1 MYHNFCEYH
10 SYDWKIPP
18 FSIHSLATISN
29 STVYHFIF
37 WVHTCTFRWPNTR
50 IDIDSQKSSILVD
63 DLRRFTEIVEH
74 LLSWREGGGYENFQ
88 LSWKLDPIDLTQ
100 IDCEA
105 VYDSYQYKFYMYIA
119 IVCGFCFL
127 FFFGCI
133 IQRFRTTNLFH
144 DQNKTAIL
152 KF

>member
-1 MYHNFCEYH
+1 MRE
-10 SYDWKIPP
+10 
-18 FSIHSLATISN
+18 LLISKMKQN
-29 STVYHFIF
+29 
-37 WVHTCTFRWPNTR
+37 
-50 IDIDSQKSSILVD
+50 L
-63 DLRRFTEIVEH
+63 EH
-74 LLSWREGGGYENFQ
+74 FQ

-144 DQNKTAIL
+144 DQNKIAIL